1 MGVAA
6 KSVRTTIYRVFT
18 MFPAM
23 PMIPLVGLCSV
34 TRKDRLT
41 VRNPLQNT

>member
-18 MFPAM
+18 IFPAI

-34 TRKDRLT
+34 TRNDQFT